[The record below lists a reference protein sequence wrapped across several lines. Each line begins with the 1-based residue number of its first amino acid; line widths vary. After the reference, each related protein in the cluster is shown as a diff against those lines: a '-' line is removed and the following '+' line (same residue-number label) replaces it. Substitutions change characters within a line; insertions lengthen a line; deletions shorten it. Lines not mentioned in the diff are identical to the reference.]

1 MGANFVLDKGYR
13 VDASQATNIARFS
26 VVKLFN
32 STNIV
37 SSGVASEAVLGVSQE
52 SAVVTGDP
60 QGRNDALSGRII
72 DVRLMGITRVI
83 ATGVIALGAPVV
95 SNGDGTVKTGTAA
108 GAAQNKIGIAL
119 MASAATGDQID
130 VLLTPGV
137 GPVTL

>member
-13 VDASQATNIARFS
+13 VDASQATNIPRFS

-32 STNIV
+32 LTNIV
-37 SSGVASEAVLGVSQE
+37 SSSVASEAVLGVSQE
-52 SAVVTGDP
+52 NAVVTGDP

-95 SNGDGTVKTGTAA
+95 SNADGTVKTGT
-108 GAAQNKIGIAL
+108 GLGVGQNKIGIAL